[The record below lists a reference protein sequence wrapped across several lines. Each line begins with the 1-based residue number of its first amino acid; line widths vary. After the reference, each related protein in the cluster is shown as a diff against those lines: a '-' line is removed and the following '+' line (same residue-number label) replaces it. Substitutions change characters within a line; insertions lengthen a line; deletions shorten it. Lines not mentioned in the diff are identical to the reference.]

1 MISVSVPA
9 TSANLAVGFDVLGLA
24 LDLKAHFTFEM
35 STQKL
40 EIIGDDPAF
49 ANSENLIYQA
59 FSKFAEAIDQPVP
72 NLRIVVDSAV
82 PSARGLGS
90 SAICV
95 VCGIAA
101 ANAWYQAGWDDTALL
116 RFATEMEGHPDN
128 AAPAI
133 YGQLCATIMA
143 QNEPVVRQYTVSSK
157 LHFVTLIPDYAVS
170 TADARRILP
179 RTMTYADATYQMG
192 RCTLMTRALADG
204 DMSLLRQVATDR
216 MQEPYRAELIPDY
229 SAAHQVVQTAGGVLL
244 ISGSGSTML
253 AITDSFAAAAQ
264 VQAQAQESWKKWQVQ
279 VVAPSQQGV
288 QVEQFE

>member
-1 MISVSVPA
+1 
-9 TSANLAVGFDVLGLA
+9 
-24 LDLKAHFTFEM
+24 
-35 STQKL
+35 
-40 EIIGDDPAF
+40 
-49 ANSENLIYQA
+49 
-59 FSKFAEAIDQPVP
+59 
-72 NLRIVVDSAV
+72 
-82 PSARGLGS
+82 
-90 SAICV
+90 
-95 VCGIAA
+95 
-101 ANAWYQAGWDDTALL
+101 
-116 RFATEMEGHPDN
+116 
-128 AAPAI
+128 
-133 YGQLCATIMA
+133 
-143 QNEPVVRQYTVSSK
+143 
-157 LHFVTLIPDYAVS
+157 IPDYAVS

-253 AITDSFAAAAQ
+253 AITDSSAAAAQ
-264 VQAQAQESWKKWQVQ
+264 LQAQAQESWKKWQVQ